1 MIAVRRL
8 LLEAFTA
15 RYLGDRLLYSR
26 EVGGRLNADFVARTV
41 SAAGRVDADWRPPEP
56 CALEVAVVLDERI
69 KVGQVSR
76 IDAFHAV
83 ELGCNPS
90 LLAEPGLHIL
100 PSERRTRPA
109 WGGYT
114 VPILALSTTT
124 GGIVSARPDL
134 LERVRNGLG
143 PVAPDRPLSVA
154 EFTRL
159 HHVARLAIP
168 YAYSLSG
175 HVLYTDTEHF
185 QPHPSRA
192 VRLDRGDVRGTDL
205 RRRFDG
211 EIFVVWSVRGE
222 IASWSA
228 IKLKSPDV
236 WEIAVVTEAP
246 YRGQGLAKE
255 VVSAATAYIL
265 EQGRLAL
272 YVHDRTNLA
281 SAKVCRAL
289 GYVEYAEEF
298 FSEY

>member
-1 MIAVRRL
+1 M
-8 LLEAFTA
+8 
-15 RYLGDRLLYSR
+15 
-26 EVGGRLNADFVARTV
+26 
-41 SAAGRVDADWRPPEP
+41 
-56 CALEVAVVLDERI
+56 VLDDRI

-83 ELGCNPS
+83 ELGCNAS
-90 LLAEPGLHIL
+90 LLREPGVHIL
-100 PSERRTRPA
+100 PSERRTRPG

-114 VPILALSTTT
+114 VPVLALSTPT
-124 GGIVSARPDL
+124 GGIVSARQDL
-134 LERVRNGLG
+134 LERVRSGLG
-143 PVAPDRPLSVA
+143 PTAADRPLGPA

-175 HVLYTDTEHF
+175 HVLYTDTENF
-185 QPHPSRA
+185 KPRASRA
-192 VRLDRGDVRGTDL
+192 VRLERNDPRGTDL

-211 EIFVVWSVRGE
+211 EIFVVWSIRGE

-228 IKLKSPDV
+228 IKLKSNDV
-236 WEIAVVTEAP
+236 WEIAVVTEPA
-246 YRGQGLAKE
+246 YRGQGLARE
-255 VVSAATAYIL
+255 VVSAATAHIL

-281 SAKVCRAL
+281 SAKVCRSL
-289 GYVEYAEEF
+289 GYVEYGEEF

>member
-1 MIAVRRL
+1 M
-8 LLEAFTA
+8 E
-15 RYLGDRLLYSR
+15 D
-26 EVGGRLNADFVARTV
+26 
-41 SAAGRVDADWRPPEP
+41 
-56 CALEVAVVLDERI
+56 AVVLDERI

-83 ELGCNPS
+83 ELGCNSS
-90 LLAEPGLHIL
+90 LLSAPGLHVV
-100 PSERRTRPA
+100 PSERRMRPG

-114 VPILALSTTT
+114 VPILALSTSV

-134 LERVRNGLG
+134 LDRVRSGLG
-143 PVAPDRPLSVA
+143 PVLDDRPLSAA

-159 HHVARLAIP
+159 HHVSRLAIP

-175 HVLYTDTEHF
+175 HVLYTDAEHF
-185 QPHPSRA
+185 QPRPTRA
-192 VRLDRGDVRGTDL
+192 VRLEKSDVRGTDL

-211 EIFVVWSVRGE
+211 EIFVVFSVRGE
-222 IASWSA
+222 VASWSA

-246 YRGQGLAKE
+246 FRGQGLAKE

-272 YVHDRTNLA
+272 YVHDRTSVA

>member
-1 MIAVRRL
+1 M
-8 LLEAFTA
+8 
-15 RYLGDRLLYSR
+15 
-26 EVGGRLNADFVARTV
+26 
-41 SAAGRVDADWRPPEP
+41 P
-56 CALEVAVVLDERI
+56 CAPEDAVVLDERI

-76 IDAFHAV
+76 IDAFHAL
-83 ELGCNPS
+83 ELGCNAS
-90 LLAEPGLHIL
+90 LFGEPGVHVL
-100 PSERRTRPA
+100 PSERRTRPG

-114 VPILALSTTT
+114 VPVLALATAA

-134 LERVRNGLG
+134 LDRVKAGLG
-143 PVAPDRPLSVA
+143 PGAFDRPLGVA

-175 HVLYTDTEHF
+175 HVLYTDTASF
-185 QPHPSRA
+185 RPRPSRA
-192 VRLDRGDVRGTDL
+192 VRLDRRDPRGTDL

-211 EIFVVWSVRGE
+211 EVFVVFSVRGE

-228 IKLKSPDV
+228 IKLKSDDV

-246 YRGQGLAKE
+246 FRGQGLAKE
-255 VVSAATAYIL
+255 VVSAATQYIL

-281 SAKVCRAL
+281 SARVCRSL

>member
-1 MIAVRRL
+1 V
-8 LLEAFTA
+8 
-15 RYLGDRLLYSR
+15 
-26 EVGGRLNADFVARTV
+26 RTV
-41 SAAGRVDADWRPPEP
+41 QARWRVMPGEDA
-56 CALEVAVVLDERI
+56 LVLDERI
-69 KVGQVSR
+69 KVGHVER
-76 IDAFHAV
+76 IDAFHAL
-83 ELGCNPS
+83 ELGCNS
-90 LLAEPGLHIL
+90 TLLREPGLHIL
-100 PSERRTRPA
+100 PSERRTRPG

-114 VPILALSTTT
+114 VPILALTTVS

-143 PVAPDRPLSVA
+143 PASPDSPLGVA
-154 EFTRL
+154 EFMRL
-159 HHVARLAIP
+159 HHLTRLAIP

-175 HVLYTDTEHF
+175 HVLYTDTDHF
-185 QPHPSRA
+185 QPRPTRA
-192 VRLDRGDVRGTDL
+192 VRLERTDVRGTDL

-281 SAKVCRAL
+281 SAKVCRSL

>member
-1 MIAVRRL
+1 M
-8 LLEAFTA
+8 E
-15 RYLGDRLLYSR
+15 G
-26 EVGGRLNADFVARTV
+26 
-41 SAAGRVDADWRPPEP
+41 
-56 CALEVAVVLDERI
+56 AVVLDERI

-76 IDAFHAV
+76 IDAFHAA

-90 LLAEPGLHIL
+90 LLSAPGLHIV
-100 PSERRTRPA
+100 PSERRTRPG

-114 VPILALSTTT
+114 VPILALSTTV

-134 LERVRNGLG
+134 LDRVRAGLG
-143 PVAPDRPLSVA
+143 PVTQDRPLGAA

-159 HHVARLAIP
+159 HHVARLAVP

-175 HVLYTDTEHF
+175 HVLYTDVDHF
-185 QPHPSRA
+185 QSRTSRA
-192 VRLDRGDVRGTDL
+192 VRLEKTDVRGTDL

-211 EIFVVWSVRGE
+211 EIFVIFSVRGE

-281 SAKVCRAL
+281 SAKVCRSL

>member
-1 MIAVRRL
+1 M
-8 LLEAFTA
+8 LE
-15 RYLGDRLLYSR
+15 D
-26 EVGGRLNADFVARTV
+26 
-41 SAAGRVDADWRPPEP
+41 
-56 CALEVAVVLDERI
+56 RI

-83 ELGCNPS
+83 ELGCNPA
-90 LLAEPGLHIL
+90 LLGQPGVHVL
-100 PSERRTRPA
+100 PSERRARPS

-114 VPILALSTTT
+114 VPILALSTPT
-124 GGIVSARPDL
+124 GGIVSTRPDL
-134 LERVRNGLG
+134 LERVRTALV
-143 PVAPDRPLSVA
+143 PIVPDRPLGAS

-159 HHVARLAIP
+159 HHVARVAIP

-175 HVLYTDTEHF
+175 YVLYADPESF
-185 QPHPSRA
+185 RPRPSRA
-192 VRLDRGDVRGTDL
+192 VRVDRQDPRTADL

-211 EIFVVWSVRGE
+211 EIFAIWSMRGE
-222 IASWSA
+222 VASWSA
-228 IKLKSPDV
+228 IKLKSDDV

-246 YRGQGLAKE
+246 FRGQGLAKE
-255 VVSAATAYIL
+255 VVSAATQYIL

>member
-1 MIAVRRL
+1 MI
-8 LLEAFTA
+8 
-15 RYLGDRLLYSR
+15 
-26 EVGGRLNADFVARTV
+26 
-41 SAAGRVDADWRPPEP
+41 
-56 CALEVAVVLDERI
+56 DERI

-83 ELGCNPS
+83 ELGCNSS
-90 LLAEPGLHIL
+90 LLREPGVHIL
-100 PSERRTRPA
+100 PSERRTRPG

-114 VPILALSTTT
+114 VPILAISTTA
-124 GGIVSARPDL
+124 GGIVSTRPDL
-134 LERVRNGLG
+134 LERVRSGLG
-143 PVAPDRPLSVA
+143 PVPVDQPLGA
-154 EFTRL
+154 ADFARL
-159 HHVARLAIP
+159 HHVSRLAVP

-175 HVLYTDTEHF
+175 HVLYTDVDHF
-185 QPHPSRA
+185 QPRPSRA
-192 VRLDRGDVRGTDL
+192 MRLERNDPRGTDL

-228 IKLKSPDV
+228 IKLKSDDV
-236 WEIAVVTEAP
+236 WEIAVVTEAAF
-246 YRGQGLAKE
+246 RGQGLAKE
-255 VVSAATAYIL
+255 VVTAATTHIL

>member
-1 MIAVRRL
+1 VP
-8 LLEAFTA
+8 LE
-15 RYLGDRLLYSR
+15 D
-26 EVGGRLNADFVARTV
+26 
-41 SAAGRVDADWRPPEP
+41 
-56 CALEVAVVLDERI
+56 AVVLDDRI
-69 KVGQVSR
+69 KVGQVAR

-83 ELGCNPS
+83 ELGCNAS
-90 LLAEPGLHIL
+90 LLSEPGLHIL
-100 PSERRTRPA
+100 PSERRTRPG

-114 VPILALSTTT
+114 VPILALSTAA

-134 LERVRNGLG
+134 LERVKSGLG
-143 PVAPDRPLSVA
+143 PSLLDRPLSA
-154 EFTRL
+154 SEFTRL
-159 HHVARLAIP
+159 HQVARLAIP

-175 HVLYTDTEHF
+175 HVLYTDKDHF
-185 QPHPSRA
+185 QPRPSRA
-192 VRLDRGDVRGTDL
+192 TRLERSDPRGTDL

-211 EIFVVWSVRGE
+211 EIFVVWSIRGE

-228 IKLKSPDV
+228 IKLKSDDV

-246 YRGQGLAKE
+246 FRGQGLAKE
-255 VVSAATAYIL
+255 VVSAATTYIL

-281 SAKVCRAL
+281 SARVCRSL

>member
-1 MIAVRRL
+1 
-8 LLEAFTA
+8 
-15 RYLGDRLLYSR
+15 
-26 EVGGRLNADFVARTV
+26 
-41 SAAGRVDADWRPPEP
+41 
-56 CALEVAVVLDERI
+56 VVLDDRI
-69 KVGQVSR
+69 KVGQVAR
-76 IDAFHAV
+76 IDAFHAA
-83 ELGCNPS
+83 ELGCNSS
-90 LLAEPGLHIL
+90 LFGQPGVHIL
-100 PSERRTRPA
+100 PSERRTRPG

-114 VPILALSTTT
+114 VPILALATTT

-134 LERVRNGLG
+134 LDRVRASLG
-143 PVAPDRPLSVA
+143 PSILDRPLGAA

-159 HHVARLAIP
+159 HQVARLAIP

-175 HVLYTDTEHF
+175 HVLYTDTDHF
-185 QPHPSRA
+185 QPRATRA
-192 VRLDRGDVRGTDL
+192 VRLERNDSRGADL

-211 EIFVVWSVRGE
+211 DIFVVWSVRGE

-228 IKLKSPDV
+228 IKLKSDDV

-246 YRGQGLAKE
+246 FRGQGLAKE
-255 VVSAATAYIL
+255 VVSAATEHIL

-281 SAKVCRAL
+281 SARVCRSL

>member
-1 MIAVRRL
+1 M
-8 LLEAFTA
+8 
-15 RYLGDRLLYSR
+15 
-26 EVGGRLNADFVARTV
+26 
-41 SAAGRVDADWRPPEP
+41 
-56 CALEVAVVLDERI
+56 VLDERI
-69 KVGQVSR
+69 KVGQVAR

-83 ELGCNPS
+83 ELGCNPT
-90 LLAEPGLHIL
+90 LLGEPGLHIL
-100 PSERRTRPA
+100 PSERRTRPG

-114 VPILALSTTT
+114 VPILALSTPS

-134 LERVRNGLG
+134 LDRVRVSMG
-143 PVAPDRPLSVA
+143 PVMTDRHLGAA

-159 HHVARLAIP
+159 HHIARLAIP

-175 HVLYTDTEHF
+175 HVLYTDVDHF
-185 QPHPSRA
+185 KPRPSRA
-192 VRLDRGDVRGTDL
+192 ARLDRNDVRGTDL

-211 EIFVVWSVRGE
+211 EIFVVFSVRGE

-228 IKLKSPDV
+228 IKVKSPDV

>member
-1 MIAVRRL
+1 VLALTRNG
-8 LLEAFTA
+8 A
-15 RYLGDRLLYSR
+15 SR
-26 EVGGRLNADFVARTV
+26 ALHQHR
-41 SAAGRVDADWRPPEP
+41 AGQ
-56 CALEVAVVLDERI
+56 LDDRI
-69 KVGQVSR
+69 KVGQVAR
-76 IDAFHAV
+76 IDAFHAL
-83 ELGCNPS
+83 ELGCNAS
-90 LLAEPGLHIL
+90 LLREPGVHVL
-100 PSERRTRPA
+100 PSERRTRPG

-114 VPILALSTTT
+114 IPIMALSTPN

-134 LERVRNGLG
+134 LDRVRSGLG
-143 PVAPDRPLSVA
+143 PTHADRPLGPA

-175 HVLYTDTEHF
+175 HVLYADPDHF
-185 QPHPSRA
+185 QPRPSRA
-192 VRLDRGDVRGTDL
+192 VRLERTDPRGTDL

-211 EIFVVWSVRGE
+211 EIFVIWSIRGD

-281 SAKVCRAL
+281 SARVCRSL
-289 GYVEYAEEF
+289 GYVEYGEEF

>member
-1 MIAVRRL
+1 MLTMIPGGPL
-8 LLEAFTA
+8 LLETFTD
-15 RYLGDRLLYSR
+15 RRGLDRLLYS
-26 EVGGRLNADFVARTV
+26 EQVGVASR
-41 SAAGRVDADWRPPEP
+41 AIRPRP
-56 CALEVAVVLDERI
+56 CALEDAVVLDERI

-76 IDAFHAV
+76 IDAFHAF
-83 ELGCNPS
+83 ELGCNAS
-90 LLAEPGLHIL
+90 LLSEPGIHIL
-100 PSERRTRPA
+100 PSERRTRPG

-114 VPILALSTTT
+114 VPIMALSTTS
-124 GGIVSARPDL
+124 GGIVSARPDML
-134 LERVRNGLG
+134 DRVRSSLG
-143 PVAPDRPLSVA
+143 PTTLDRPLGVA

-159 HHVARLAIP
+159 HQVSRLAIP
-168 YAYSLSG
+168 YAYTLSG
-175 HVLYTDTEHF
+175 HVLYADVDHF
-185 QPHPSRA
+185 RSRPTRA

-211 EIFVVWSVRGE
+211 EIFVVWSLRGE

-255 VVSAATAYIL
+255 VVSAATAHIL

-281 SAKVCRAL
+281 SARVCRSL

>member
-1 MIAVRRL
+1 VV
-8 LLEAFTA
+8 
-15 RYLGDRLLYSR
+15 
-26 EVGGRLNADFVARTV
+26 VGVGR
-41 SAAGRVDADWRPPEP
+41 PEP
-56 CALEVAVVLDERI
+56 CAPEDAVVLDERI
-69 KVGQVSR
+69 KVGRVER
-76 IDAFHAV
+76 IDAFHAL
-83 ELGCNPS
+83 ELGCNLS
-90 LLAEPGLHIL
+90 LFEEPGLHVL
-100 PSERRTRPA
+100 PSERRTRPG

-114 VPILALSTTT
+114 VPILALSTVS

-134 LERVRNGLG
+134 LDRVRTAMG
-143 PVAPDRPLSVA
+143 PVAPDRPLGAA

-159 HHVARLAIP
+159 HHVARLAVP

-175 HVLYTDTEHF
+175 HVLYTDAEHF
-185 QPHPSRA
+185 RPRPSRA
-192 VRLDRGDVRGTDL
+192 VRLDRSDVRGTDL

-222 IASWSA
+222 VASWSA
-228 IKLKSPDV
+228 IKLKSRDV

-281 SAKVCRAL
+281 SAKVCRSL

>member
-1 MIAVRRL
+1 
-8 LLEAFTA
+8 
-15 RYLGDRLLYSR
+15 
-26 EVGGRLNADFVARTV
+26 
-41 SAAGRVDADWRPPEP
+41 
-56 CALEVAVVLDERI
+56 VVLDERI

-90 LLAEPGLHIL
+90 LLREPGVHVL
-100 PSERRTRPA
+100 PSERRTRPG

-114 VPILALSTTT
+114 VPILAMSTLT

-134 LERVRNGLG
+134 LERVRSGLM
-143 PVAPDRPLSVA
+143 PVQADRPLGVA
-154 EFTRL
+154 DFTRL
-159 HHVARLAIP
+159 HHVARLAVP

-175 HVLYTDTEHF
+175 HVLYTDFDHF
-185 QPHPSRA
+185 RPRPTRA
-192 VRLDRGDVRGTDL
+192 TRLERNDPRGTDL

-228 IKLKSPDV
+228 IKLKSDDV

-246 YRGQGLAKE
+246 FRGQGLAKE
-255 VVSAATAYIL
+255 VVTAATTHIL